1 MRAPAAVFAGSLF
14 VAFAFASVAG
24 ASARVSER
32 FVPIGSAKLYV
43 KVIGSAPGTPL
54 LILNGGPGFPHDYIL
69 KGGALERMA
78 ARRRVV
84 VFDQR
89 GTGRSSPMND
99 WPSCTA
105 MDNVSDV
112 EAVRASLGAERVD
125 VYGHSWGGLLAMLY
139 VEAHPEHVRK
149 LVIAD
154 AAAPKF
160 KDTPFRFDEFFPDG
174 APLPPGAEA
183 RGDTSRHK
191 NDLESYFALIFVS
204 PAVRERF
211 IAEMRTAKPAAMDVN
226 KAVEA
231 SLDSIDAGPGLANVT
246 CPTLVVTGR
255 YDTNVAPMNAWKI
268 HRAIAG
274 SRWHVFE
281 VSSHMPL
288 IEEPAEFVRVM
299 EDFYGA
305 P

>member
-1 MRAPAAVFAGSLF
+1 MRAAGWAGTSCALALLSLAAPAR
-14 VAFAFASVAG
+14 AG
-24 ASARVSER
+24 AVAER
-32 FVPIGSAKLYV
+32 FVPVGGAKLYV
-43 KVIGSAPGTPL
+43 KVLGTAPGTPL
-54 LILNGGPGFPHDYIL
+54 LVLNGGPGFPHDYIL
-69 KGGALERMA
+69 QGGAFERLA

-89 GTGRSSPMND
+89 GTGRSSPLSA

-105 MDNVSDV
+105 LDNVSDV
-112 EAVRASLGAERVD
+112 EAIRASLGVERVD

-149 LVIAD
+149 LIIAD

-174 APLPPGAEA
+174 SPLPPGAEA
-183 RGDTSRHK
+183 RGDTSRHA
-191 NDLESYFALIFVS
+191 NDIESYFALIFVS
-204 PAVRERF
+204 PTIRERF
-211 IAEMRTAKPAAMDVN
+211 IADMRHAKPAAMDVN
-226 KAVEA
+226 KAVET
-231 SLDSIDAGPGLANVT
+231 SLDSIDAGPGLAHVA

-255 YDTNVAPMNAWKI
+255 YDTNVAPVNAWKI
-268 HRAIAG
+268 HNAIRGA
-274 SRWHVFE
+274 RWHVFE

-288 IEEPAEFVRVM
+288 IEQPSEFVRVV
-299 EDFYGA
+299 EDFLGA